1 MQIEE
6 LYAEYRGQMIDQR
19 TIENLVHRDA
29 HYDDP
34 HIQEYWDEP

>member
-1 MQIEE
+1 MRVEE
-6 LYAEYRGQMIDQR
+6 LFAEYMNQMISQGGS
-19 TIENLVHRDA
+19 NSYAHRDA

>member
-6 LYAEYRGQMIDQR
+6 LYAEYRGQI
-19 TIENLVHRDA
+19 TIQSNNECLAHKDA

-34 HIQEYWDEP
+34 HIQEYWDES

>member
-1 MQIEE
+1 MRIEE
-6 LYAEYRGQMIDQR
+6 LFAEYRQQMKGD
-19 TIENLVHRDA
+19 LGCFAHRDA